1 MNIYVLSIYFF
12 VQLIQ
17 YTLSYSI
24 LPLNINGKTI
34 YQIEIKKGINSR
46 RAKRFYPNL
55 CISIYSSNLCYDIYQ
70 K

>member
-1 MNIYVLSIYFF
+1 MFYPFIFL
-12 VQLIQ
+12 QLIQ

-34 YQIEIKKGINSR
+34 YQIEIKKEINSK
-46 RAKRFYPNL
+46 RAKRFHSNL
-55 CISIYSSNLCYDIYQ
+55 CISIYSNNLCYDIYQ